1 VWQQAW
7 LLFAILALGVL
18 SRNNLLISASGMLLL
33 FLFSGYLPAVSF
45 FEEKGVELG
54 ILILTVSVLAPLA
67 SGSAGLADI
76 RSLVTGRGGLAA
88 VIAGMLAAYLTGQG
102 VSILRLQPEIVMG
115 LAIGSILGT
124 AFLGGVPA
132 GPLVAAGFASVL
144 LRVLRRM

>member
-1 VWQQAW
+1 MWQQAW
-7 LLFAILALGVL
+7 LLFAVLALGVI
-18 SRNNLLISASGMLLL
+18 SRNNLLISASGILLV
-33 FLFSGYLPAVSF
+33 FLFSGYLPAVRF

-67 SGSAGLADI
+67 TGSAGLADI
-76 RSLVTGRGGLAA
+76 RSLVTGRGGVAA
-88 VIAGMLAAYLTGQG
+88 LIAGMLAAYLTGQG

-132 GPLVAAGFASVL
+132 GPLVAAGFAAVL
-144 LRVLRRM
+144 LRVFRQM

>member
-1 VWQQAW
+1 MWQQGW
-7 LLFAILALGVL
+7 LLLAILALGVL

-76 RSLVTGRGGLAA
+76 RSLVTGRSGLAA

-124 AFLGGVPA
+124 AFLGGIPA
-132 GPLVAAGFASVL
+132 GPLVAAGFASML